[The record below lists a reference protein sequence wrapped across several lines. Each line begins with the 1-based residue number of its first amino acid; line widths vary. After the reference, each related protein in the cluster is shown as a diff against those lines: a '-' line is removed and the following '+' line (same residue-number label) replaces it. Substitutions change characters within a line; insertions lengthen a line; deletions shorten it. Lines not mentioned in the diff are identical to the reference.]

1 MNLGRNDSITL
12 TKDSNS
18 DENQDGQSNAAAN
31 ILNWPNNRL
40 RRKTSINDLLG
51 QEKLEKEQD
60 VLMKSNSKLNL
71 KMEVG
76 LVS

>member
-1 MNLGRNDSITL
+1 MNLGRNDSITF

-18 DENQDGQSNAAAN
+18 DKNQDGQSNAAAN